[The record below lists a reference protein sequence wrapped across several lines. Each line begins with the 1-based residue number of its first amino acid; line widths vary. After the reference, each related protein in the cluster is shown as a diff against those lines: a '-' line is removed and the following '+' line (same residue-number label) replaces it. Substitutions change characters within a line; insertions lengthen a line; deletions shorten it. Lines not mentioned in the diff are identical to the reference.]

1 MSVVGIA
8 SIALGVLAVGCRG
21 YSLVAP
27 APTLNWIRNMVS
39 SNGRLRLFGAVLL
52 AIGAMLVWAGVSE
65 DTQLA
70 GFITFIGYLFAGA
83 SVLVLL
89 IFPGAYRAIVDSI
102 MQKDTDG
109 VLIFVRVRSLL
120 GVVFG
125 LLLIYFGVQAL

>member
-1 MSVVGIA
+1 
-8 SIALGVLAVGCRG
+8 
-21 YSLVAP
+21 
-27 APTLNWIRNMVS
+27 MVS